1 MPFKSEKQRRWMHI
15 NKPSIAKAWEKEYK
29 KGGLNV
35 LKAKGGKDA
44 SMDDYKTPSAQK
56 YSRSYNPG
64 AGGVVQHGTVN
75 QKNVSTGGNEQNIK
89 RRITHGG
96 SGPHGIQK
104 TVAPVGVAP
113 NFIQQQ
119 NTKKYLGLN
128 KKKEKSTLEKF
139 KEGIANRRN
148 KGMLKFTHRTKAS
161 NLKDL
166 GMVPRAS
173 GINLGKKQIPL
184 GPVAALA
191 DAFYVPKETHKFDID
206 SIREI
211 ASTKKGGVDKWDAK
225 TLGHLRQDIQ
235 MENKLKK
242 GNVSQAE
249 FDKYKNRLRVN
260 MPRGGD
266 GPVRCP
272 DGTLPPCK
280 TTAIPTTVTPKKQN
294 TFLGDF
300 QAYEKG
306 GLTKTVPPKKGPNPE
321 VPPVKLRKGKL
332 TKKYIGSCPHR
343 PDGIRGMGAAIRG
356 HKFTGVK

>member
-1 MPFKSEKQRRWMHI
+1 MPIKSEKQRRWMHI
-15 NKPSIAKAWEKEYK
+15 NKPSIAKSWEKEYK
-29 KGGLNV
+29 KGGHV
-35 LKAKGGKDA
+35 FKAQGGGGADA
-44 SMDDYKTPSAQK
+44 SKYNTKSSKPPPGHPEYNKTASQLATK
-56 YSRSYNPG
+56 TL
-64 AGGVVQHGTVN
+64 GT
-75 QKNVSTGGNEQNIK
+75 GNEQNTK

-96 SGPHGIQK
+96 SGTDGSQK
-104 TVAPVGVAP
+104 TVSVGVTP
-113 NFIQQQ
+113 NFTQQQ

-166 GMVPRAS
+166 GMVPRK
-173 GINLGKKQIPL
+173 GTINIGKRSIPL
-184 GPVAALA
+184 GPVAAIA
-191 DAFYVPKETHKFDID
+191 DAFHVPKETHKFDLD

-225 TLGHLRQDIQ
+225 TLGDLRQDIE

-242 GNVSQAE
+242 GNVSQTE
-249 FDKYKNRLRVN
+249 FNKYKDRNKV
-260 MPRGGD
+260 PQTGGD
-266 GPVRCP
+266 GAPVRCP

-280 TTAIPTTVTPKKQN
+280 TTAVPTTVTPKKQK

-300 QAYEKG
+300 QAYDKG
-306 GLTKTVPPKKGPNPE
+306 GLTKTVPPKRGPNPQ

-332 TKKYIGSCPHR
+332 TKKYVGSCPHR